1 MNPIVSISLPACRR
15 HTVVHRIAR
24 TYWPWLRPPIGSGVA
39 KARAESEGGCSDCLT
54 VTMSDSSASTQVSE
68 SVRIERDGDVALVIV
83 NNPPVNALSWHVR
96 QGLFDGITQATESG
110 ASAIVVICDG
120 RTFIAGADIS
130 EFGGNV
136 PKAAGLQEVQA
147 AMEDAPV
154 PVIAAIHGTAL
165 GGGLEVALC
174 ADYRVAVASAKFG
187 LPEVNLGLLPGAGGT
202 QRLPR
207 LVGVPK
213 ALEMMTTG
221 RHVSSGE
228 AKEGGL
234 VDDVVDSDDLDDLR
248 TAAVAFANRAVAE
261 NMPRTRVRDRNEL
274 VEQHKGDDEVFAN
287 FRKGIARK
295 TRGFLAPEYNIQC
308 IEAAANLPFDDGL
321 KVEGKLFMELMTGPQ
336 SAAQRYYFFAE
347 RAANKIPDIAKDT
360 PLIDVQHVGILGA
373 GTMGGGIAMN
383 FVNVG
388 IPVTIVERDQ
398 ESLDRGLGVVRKN
411 YERSRSTTAEQVEE
425 RMALITGSTS
435 KQDFVE
441 CDMVIEAVFED
452 MELKQSIFK
461 ELDEI
466 CKPGALLASNTS
478 ALDVNEIAAV
488 TSRPES
494 VIGMHFFSPANV
506 MKLLENVRGDKSS
519 DSVVATTMAIG
530 KKINKVS
537 VMVGV
542 CPGFVGNRML
552 FMRGAEAER
561 MLMEG
566 ATPAQIDNVLYE
578 FGFPMGPFSMSD
590 LAGLDIGWKEE
601 TSSSSTI
608 REILCENGRRGQKNG
623 RGYYT
628 YDPDTRAATPDPEV
642 EQLIK
647 DFAISKGHE
656 QREVTDQEILERLL
670 YPMVNEGAKILEEK
684 IAIRGSDIDVVWVNG
699 YGWPVYRGGPM
710 HWADGVGLAE
720 IVSKIKGYSESLGGR
735 HWELSPLLEQLAT
748 DSGQLQT
755 HAS

>member
-1 MNPIVSISLPACRR
+1 MRWVTESNLA
-15 HTVVHRIAR
+15 AR
-24 TYWPWLRPPIGSGVA
+24 V
-39 KARAESEGGCSDCLT
+39 CLT
-54 VTMSDSSASTQVSE
+54 VNMSE
-68 SVRIERDGDVALVIV
+68 SIQLTDTVRLEHEGDVALVIV
-83 NNPPVNALSWHVR
+83 DNPPVNALSWHVR
-96 QGLFDGITQATESG
+96 QGLFDGMTRAVESG
-110 ASAIVVICDG
+110 AKAVVVICDG

-136 PKAAGLQEVQA
+136 PKAAGLHEVQA
-147 AMEDAPV
+147 AMEDAPI

-174 ADYRVAVASAKFG
+174 AHYRVSLASAKFG

-207 LVGVPK
+207 LVGVAK

-221 RHVSSGE
+221 RHISSSE

-234 VDDVVDSDDLDDLR
+234 VDDVVDGGLEELR
-248 TAAVAFANRAVAE
+248 AAAIAFANNAVAE
-261 NMPRTRVRDRNEL
+261 NLALIRVRDRNEL
-274 VEQHKGDDEVFAN
+274 VEAHAGDEEIFAN
-287 FRKGIARK
+287 FRRGIARK
-295 TRGFLAPEYNIQC
+295 TRGFLAPEFNIRC
-308 IEAAANLPFDDGL
+308 IEAACNQPFDEGL
-321 KVEGKLFMELMTGPQ
+321 TTEGKLFMELMTGPQ

-360 PLIDVQHVGILGA
+360 PLIDVQKVGILGA

-398 ESLDRGLGVVRKN
+398 ASLDKGLGVVRNN
-411 YERSRSTTAEQVEE
+411 YERSRSTTPEQVEE

-435 KQDFVE
+435 KQDFAD

-452 MELKQSIFK
+452 MELKQSIFR
-461 ELDEI
+461 ELDKI

-478 ALDVNEIAAV
+478 ALDVNQIAEV

-530 KKINKVS
+530 KKIGKIS
-537 VMVGV
+537 TMVGV

-561 MLMEG
+561 MLLEG
-566 ATPAQIDNVLYE
+566 ATPAQVDKVLFD

-590 LAGLDIGWKEE
+590 LAGLDIGWKQEK
-601 TSSSSTI
+601 SSSSTI
-608 REILCENGRRGQKNG
+608 REVLCENGRRGQKNG
-623 RGYYT
+623 MGYYT
-628 YDPDTRAATPDPEV
+628 YDAETRAATPDKEV

-647 DFAISKGHE
+647 DFAIGKGIE
-656 QREVTDQEILERLL
+656 QREVSDQEVLERCL
-670 YPMVNEGAKILEEK
+670 YPMVNEAAKILEEK

-710 HWADGVGLAE
+710 HWADSIGLAE
-720 IVSKIKGYSESLGGR
+720 IAAKVQEYSERLGGK
-735 HWELSPLLEQLAT
+735 HWDLSPLLKSLAE
-748 DSGQLQT
+748 SGGQLQT
-755 HAS
+755 YAS